1 MQDDAPS
8 PAPAELITPA
18 FYAPGRFRP
27 DQSVG
32 YLMRQVLSS
41 ILNQVDNRLAEHDLT
56 YAQWLPL
63 FKLVM
68 NECPNTMATLSRELG
83 IDPGAMTRSLDRL
96 EAKGLVQR
104 ERSATDRR
112 VVHITLTPAGRE
124 VAAHVPPVLSAV
136 LNQHLVGFS
145 ADEWQTLLTL
155 LRRMLSN
162 AEAMR
167 QAPDEGARP

>member
-1 MQDDAPS
+1 MHDDS
-8 PAPAELITPA
+8 PPTPGLITPD
-18 FYAPGRFRP
+18 FYAPGCFRP

-41 ILNQVDNRLAEHDLT
+41 ILNQVDTRLAHHDLT

-63 FKLVM
+63 FKLSM
-68 NECPNTMATLSRELG
+68 NECNNTMACLSRELG

-124 VAAHVPPVLSAV
+124 VAAHVPPVLTEV

-145 ADEWQTLLTL
+145 AEEWEVLLGL
-155 LRRMLSN
+155 LRRMLRN

-167 QAPDEGARP
+167 QAADEGVRP